1 MTFVAQP
8 RQAFACARGRGKTWV
23 MVIVTGFSLGS
34 LILIRSLIQPFAK
47 SHLFTQVNHMTPC
60 SVFMARSVWVEFLE
74 AKLKATISLDLMA
87 ALPVDFFWILWAK
100 FNQIYARR

>member
-1 MTFVAQP
+1 
-8 RQAFACARGRGKTWV
+8 
-23 MVIVTGFSLGS
+23 
-34 LILIRSLIQPFAK
+34 
-47 SHLFTQVNHMTPC
+47 
-60 SVFMARSVWVEFLE
+60 MARSVWVEFLE